1 MPRVTLTQ
9 EKREAAALE
18 RMRETL
24 ADGILIRK
32 ARNRLTNEQIGN
44 GLEIGERTI
53 AKIINGGD
61 VKLTLTQTMRLLR
74 FAGIKLVRSDPYET
88 LGNKTEA

>member
-9 EKREAAALE
+9 EQREAAALE

-24 ADGILIRK
+24 VDGIAERK
-32 ARNRLTNEQIGN
+32 AIHHLNNEQIGR

-53 AKIINGGD
+53 GRVLEGAD
-61 VKLTLTQTMRLLR
+61 VKLTISQIMRLLR
-74 FAGIKLVRSDPYET
+74 FAGIELRRKES
-88 LGNKTEA
+88 

>member
-1 MPRVTLTQ
+1 MTYMTQ
-9 EKREAAALE
+9 EDRESIAIV
-18 RMRETL
+18 RMRTLL
-24 ADGILIRK
+24 ADGIAERK
-32 ARNRLTNEQIGN
+32 AIHHLNNEQIGR

-74 FAGIKLVRSDPYET
+74 FAGLRLE
-88 LGNKTEA
+88 GNNEV

>member
-1 MPRVTLTQ
+1 MAYMTQ
-9 EKREAAALE
+9 EDRESIAIV
-18 RMRETL
+18 RMRTLL
-24 ADGILIRK
+24 ADGIAERK
-32 ARNRLTNEQIGN
+32 AIHHLNNEQIGR

-74 FAGIKLVRSDPYET
+74 FAGLRLE
-88 LGNKTEA
+88 GNHEL

>member
-9 EKREAAALE
+9 EQREAAALE

-32 ARNRLTNEQIGN
+32 ARNRLTNEQIGH
-44 GLEIGERTI
+44 GLEIGENPISR
-53 AKIINGGD
+53 IINGYD
-61 VKLTLTQTMRLLR
+61 VKLNLSQILRLMR

-88 LGNKTEA
+88 PGNKTEA

>member
-1 MPRVTLTQ
+1 MPRAYLTQ
-9 EKREAAALE
+9 EQREAAALE

-74 FAGIKLVRSDPYET
+74 FAGLRLE
-88 LGNKTEA
+88 GNHESTY

>member
-1 MPRVTLTQ
+1 MAYMTQ
-9 EKREAAALE
+9 EDRESIAIV
-18 RMRETL
+18 RMRTLL
-24 ADGILIRK
+24 ADGIAERK
-32 ARNRLTNEQIGN
+32 AIHHLNNEQIGR

-74 FAGIKLVRSDPYET
+74 FAGIELRRKES
-88 LGNKTEA
+88 

>member
-1 MPRVTLTQ
+1 MAYMTQ
-9 EKREAAALE
+9 EDRESIAIV
-18 RMRETL
+18 RMRTLL
-24 ADGILIRK
+24 ADGIAERK
-32 ARNRLTNEQIGN
+32 AIHHLNNEQIGR

-74 FAGIKLVRSDPYET
+74 FAGLRLE
-88 LGNKTEA
+88 GNHEPAK

>member
-1 MPRVTLTQ
+1 MPRITLTQ
-9 EKREAAALE
+9 EQREAAALE

-32 ARNRLTNEQIGN
+32 AIHHLNNEQIGR

-53 AKIINGGD
+53 GRVLEGAD
-61 VKLTLTQTMRLLR
+61 VKLTISQIMRLLR
-74 FAGIKLVRSDPYET
+74 FAGIELRRKES
-88 LGNKTEA
+88 

>member
-9 EKREAAALE
+9 EQREAAALE

-32 ARNRLTNEQIGN
+32 ARNRLTNEQIGH
-44 GLEIGERTI
+44 GLEIGERTT

-61 VKLTLTQTMRLLR
+61 VKLTLTQTMRLLH
-74 FAGIKLVRSDPYET
+74 FAGLRVVRSERDD
-88 LGNKTEA
+88 

>member
-1 MPRVTLTQ
+1 MRNPYITQ
-9 EKREAAALE
+9 QQKELLEIE
-18 RMRETL
+18 RMREL
-24 ADGILIRK
+24 LSDGIAERK
-32 ARNRLTNEQIGN
+32 AIHHLNNEQIGR

-74 FAGIKLVRSDPYET
+74 FAGLRLE
-88 LGNKTEA
+88 GNHEL

>member
-1 MPRVTLTQ
+1 MAYMTQ
-9 EKREAAALE
+9 EDRESIAIV
-18 RMRETL
+18 RMRELL
-24 ADGILIRK
+24 ADGIAERK
-32 ARNRLTNEQIGN
+32 AIHHLNNEQIGR

-74 FAGIKLVRSDPYET
+74 FAGLRLE
-88 LGNKTEA
+88 GNHEPEK

>member
-1 MPRVTLTQ
+1 MPRVTLTHEQ
-9 EKREAAALE
+9 REAAALE

-32 ARNRLTNEQIGN
+32 ARNRLTNEQIGH

-53 AKIINGGD
+53 GRVLEGAD
-61 VKLTLTQTMRLLR
+61 VKLTISQIMRLLR
-74 FAGIKLVRSDPYET
+74 FAGIELRRKES
-88 LGNKTEA
+88 